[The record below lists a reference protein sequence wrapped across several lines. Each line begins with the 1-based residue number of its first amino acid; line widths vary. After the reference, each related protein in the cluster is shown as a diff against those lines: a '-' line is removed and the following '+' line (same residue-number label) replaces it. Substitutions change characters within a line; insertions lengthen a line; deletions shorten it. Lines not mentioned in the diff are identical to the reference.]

1 MKDAGTVIRSAVGTD
16 LDALVRLE
24 DACFTTD
31 RISRRSFRHLLAHG
45 HMSCLIA
52 EVDGAPAGYAL
63 VLYRGTTSLARLY
76 SIAVHPDMR
85 GRGLARLLLLAAE
98 DAARAEGC
106 AVLRLEVR
114 PDNASAIALYRAEG
128 YREFAV
134 YQHYYEDLSDALRM
148 QKALVE
154 RPALLNVGV
163 PFYAQ
168 TLEFTCGAACLMMAM
183 QALDRDRQVFD
194 RALEIRLW
202 REATTIYMTSGHG
215 GCGPHGLAL
224 AARRRGYAAEI
235 HVSEPG
241 PLFLNS
247 VRAEKKKEVLRL
259 VHEEMVQECSEDGV
273 PITIKALDVDEL
285 CRRYVGGEMVL
296 VLTSQWRIH
305 GEKVP
310 HWVVIS
316 GVDDER
322 IYAHD
327 PDVDEDDA
335 DVTSTDCMSVP
346 ILRRE
351 FARVARYG
359 RDRLQAAVFV
369 GKPSQES
376 ASGA

>member
-1 MKDAGTVIRSAVGTD
+1 MKDAGTAIRSAVPAD
-16 LDALVRLE
+16 LDTLVRLE
-24 DACFTTD
+24 DACFQGD

-52 EVDGAPAGYAL
+52 EVEGQAAGYAL

-76 SIAVHPDMR
+76 SIAVDPAMR
-85 GRGLARLLLLAAE
+85 GHGLARLLLKAAE

-106 AVLRLEVR
+106 AVMRLEVR
-114 PDNASAIALYRAEG
+114 QDNAGAIALYRAEG

-134 YQHYYEDLSDALRM
+134 YQHYYEDLADALRM

-154 RPALLNVGV
+154 RPALLNIGV

-183 QALDRDRQVFD
+183 QALDRDRPVFD
-194 RALEIRLW
+194 RTLEIRLW

-235 HVSEPG
+235 HVSDGG

-259 VHEEMVQECSEDGV
+259 VHQEMVAECIEAGV
-273 PITIKALDVDEL
+273 PITVKAVDVDEL
-285 CRRYVGGEMVL
+285 CRRYAEGEMVL

-310 HWVVIS
+310 HWVIIS
-316 GVDDER
+316 GVDGER

-327 PDVDEDDA
+327 PDVDDA
-335 DVTSTDCMSVP
+335 DGATSGDCMSVP

-359 RDRLQAAVFV
+359 RDRLQAAVFIRKV
-369 GKPSQES
+369 GQEPS
-376 ASGA
+376 SGA